1 MSCHW
6 AVRVREIASPRR
18 TIRKG
23 GSLESEEITSLK
35 EQGRV
40 LQAQLDSALQHIEG
54 MKATIEMKDREMFR
68 IRIERDQ

>member
-1 MSCHW
+1 MSRHP
-6 AVRVREIASPRR
+6 AVRVREIAPPRR
-18 TIRKG
+18 TIRKH
-23 GSLESEEITSLK
+23 GSLKSEEITSLK